1 MKKYNALCYFQND
14 DSEIGLFLNF
24 FVKKIIVLQK
34 IRCPIKINW
43 SDVFFS
49 DKNRWCKLTNCTL
62 ENIYV
67 SDFCF
72 PVVIVIRRL
81 SNWTTDA
88 SDALPLGRMPEVT
101 RNILCKNTIKYISRR
116 NVEQAK

>member
-1 MKKYNALCYFQND
+1 VLCYFQND

-24 FVKKIIVLQK
+24 LVKEIIVLQK
-34 IRCPIKINW
+34 TRCPIKINW
-43 SDVFFS
+43 SDVS
-49 DKNRWCKLTNCTL
+49 VPDKNRWSKLTNCTF
-62 ENIYV
+62 ENNIYV
-67 SDFCF
+67 SDLCF
-72 PVVIVIRRL
+72 PVVMEIRRQ

-88 SDALPLGRMPEVT
+88 SDALSLSRMPEVT